1 MSVMGK
7 LKQMLKG
14 HEEQAGQG
22 IDKAGD
28 FVDGRTQG
36 KYSGQVDSVQD
47 RLKQQLGS
55 DRTGMGT
62 GQPDVGPGAGSPDTG
77 RPDVGRP
84 DVGRP
89 DGGRPDV
96 GREGMGPE
104 DPPR

>member
-36 KYSGQVDSVQD
+36 KYSGQVDSVQE

-55 DRTGMGT
+55 DRTRTGMGT
-62 GQPDVGPGAGSPDTG
+62 GQPDVGPGAGSSDT
-77 RPDVGRP
+77 
-84 DVGRP
+84 
-89 DGGRPDV
+89 GRPDV

>member
-28 FVDGRTQG
+28 LVDGRTQG
-36 KYSGQVDSVQD
+36 KYSGQVDSVQE

-55 DRTGMGT
+55 DQARS
-62 GQPDVGPGAGSPDTG
+62 GPGRPDAGRPDTG
-77 RPDVGRP
+77 RPDIGRP
-84 DVGRP
+84 DI
-89 DGGRPDV
+89 

>member
-36 KYSGQVDSVQD
+36 KYSGQVDSVQE

-55 DRTGMGT
+55 DRTRT
-62 GQPDVGPGAGSPDTG
+62 GQPDLGSGAGSPDTG
-77 RPDVGRP
+77 RPDT
-84 DVGRP
+84 
-89 DGGRPDV
+89 GRPDV

-104 DPPR
+104 DPHR

>member
-36 KYSGQVDSVQD
+36 KHSGQVDSAQE
-47 RLKQQLGS
+47 RLRQQLGS
-55 DRTGMGT
+55 DQAGT
-62 GQPDVGPGAGSPDTG
+62 GQPDAGRPDAG

-84 DVGRP
+84 DIGRP
-89 DGGRPDV
+89 DI
-96 GREGMGPE
+96 GREE
-104 DPPR
+104 PPR